1 MIEDLYKKR
10 RQIRSAWDQKRIPSK
25 ELIEGLLKKTLEFA
39 PSKQN
44 LFPFKV
50 HVIEPDNTKDLHNIA
65 GICALHKTGSV
76 NNWEKNLNN
85 KSNNT
90 DYTKAPW
97 VLIFEL
103 RLCEPNSFVTN
114 HSKIHNDWTRFNQIM
129 PSRYRKDTNM
139 KLASTEIGMYIE
151 LLTGLCLEK
160 DLAISYIMSFPNW
173 SLSKE
178 GEYMKDGNKTGYTW
192 DKLPYITE
200 APVMVVQI
208 GYKAPIK
215 DPLATKIKFGHSY
228 EENKP
233 DFKTVINF
241 HPKRT
246 D

>member
-1 MIEDLYKKR
+1 MIEDVYKKR
-10 RQIRSAWDQKRIPSK
+10 RQIRSAWDQKKIPSK
-25 ELIEGLLKKTLEFA
+25 ELIEGLLKKTLEIA

-50 HVIEPDNTKDLHNIA
+50 HVIEPDNTEDLHNIA
-65 GICALHKTGSV
+65 GICALFKTGSV
-76 NNWEKNLNN
+76 NDWEKNLNN
-85 KSNNT
+85 ESNNS
-90 DYTKAPW
+90 DYTKSPW

-103 RLCEPNSFVTN
+103 RLCEPNVFVTN
-114 HSKIHNDWTRFNQIM
+114 HSKRHDDWTRFNQILADEF
-129 PSRYRKDTNM
+129 RKDNNT

-173 SLSKE
+173 SWRDSK
-178 GEYMKDGNKTGYTW
+178 YVKDGNKTGYTW

-200 APVMVVQI
+200 APIMVVQI

-215 DPLATKIKFGHSY
+215 DPLETKIKSGHPY

-233 DFKTVINF
+233 NFKTIIQF